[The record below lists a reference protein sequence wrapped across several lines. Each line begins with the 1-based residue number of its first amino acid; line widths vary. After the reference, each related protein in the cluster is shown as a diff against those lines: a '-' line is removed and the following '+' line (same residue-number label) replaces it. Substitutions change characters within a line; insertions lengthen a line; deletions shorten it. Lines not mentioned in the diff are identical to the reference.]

1 MESAFTGRKGTPIK
15 KMARRKAS
23 SADRRNR
30 SIPRATFVR
39 LVKEISNDLS
49 TNPLNWSEDAIN
61 GLHEYSEAYLERHFG
76 RAHQL
81 LDTFEQRTLSL
92 KHFRSAAEVAA

>member
-1 MESAFTGRKGTPIK
+1 MVRKKPSPTRSK
-15 KMARRKAS
+15 
-23 SADRRNR
+23 DRRSR

-39 LVKEISNDLS
+39 LIKEICSEIS
-49 TNPLNWSEDAIN
+49 QEPHNWAEEAVD
-61 GLHEYSEAYLERHFG
+61 GLHEYAEAYLERHFG
-76 RAHQL
+76 RANQL